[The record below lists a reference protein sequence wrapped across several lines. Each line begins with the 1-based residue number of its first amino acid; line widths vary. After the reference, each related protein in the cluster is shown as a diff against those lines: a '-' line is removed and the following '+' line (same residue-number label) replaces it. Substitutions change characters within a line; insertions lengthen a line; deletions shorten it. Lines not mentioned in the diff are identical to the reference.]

1 MGKVK
6 TELEGVQEE
15 FDTEQTTRIEREKE
29 IKQTLDDNVYE
40 LSKTIDK
47 EKTERNLEVGGFK
60 DESLDKLKQYK
71 KVIVQFQKDSMDNF
85 YRMREQLEAEMD
97 DRFDA
102 QDEIVDNLSNSI
114 KTFQDTLHKMG
125 ERG

>member
-102 QDEIVDNLSNSI
+102 
-114 KTFQDTLHKMG
+114 
-125 ERG
+125 